1 MAETAQSREYRIAWI
16 PSVAIL
22 AVLLL
27 TSPAHADSAF
37 APASA
42 PVGIEQKL
50 GSYVPRDTPFIDENG
65 AVVSLASLIH
75 TPTILALVYYQC
87 PNVCDY
93 LLTGLAGTLSALPAV
108 AGKEYEVV
116 TISIDPTEKPADAR
130 KAKRIALET
139 IGRPFPADAWR
150 FLTGSEASID
160 AVANAIGF
168 HYAKNSGGFDHPV
181 ALVILSPQGKVVRYM
196 PGADFLPADM
206 TLSLMEAQKGVIG
219 QTIARVMR
227 ICFRVDPASHRLV
240 FNVLRVVGAVTLA
253 GAAAFV
259 LFLITRRRRHPR
271 PDPLG

>member
-1 MAETAQSREYRIAWI
+1 M
-16 PSVAIL
+16 
-22 AVLLL
+22 
-27 TSPAHADSAF
+27 
-37 APASA
+37 
-42 PVGIEQKL
+42 
-50 GSYVPRDTPFIDENG
+50 G
-65 AVVSLASLIH
+65 ALIH

-93 LLTGLAGTLSALPAV
+93 LLTGLAGTLSALPSV
-108 AGKEYEVV
+108 AGADYNVV
-116 TISIDPTEKPADAR
+116 TISIDPAETPADAR

-160 AVANAIGF
+160 AVAGAVGF
-168 HYAKNSGGFDHPV
+168 HYAKSAGGFDHPV

-206 TLSLMEAQKGVIG
+206 TLSLLEAQKGVIG
-219 QTIARVMR
+219 QTIAKVMR

-253 GAAAFV
+253 GAAALV
-259 LFLITRRRRHPR
+259 IFLVALGRRRRHPR
-271 PDPLG
+271 PHAAG